1 MRSIITTQFKQTR
14 FSRLILVF
22 RVAGCLLLLSAHL
35 SSAQNVPIVSGAL
48 GFLDS
53 TNTGVNFFQPV
64 AAPVVVAPLGK
75 HFLAESRF
83 DLRGLYIPKNG
94 TSGPL
99 QGSFLRTTQ
108 YLQLDYLAS
117 EKLTI
122 TGGRFLTPF
131 GTYNERLTA
140 IWIPKFQDAPL
151 IFPIGTRTTGSSNG
165 VMARGVLLAKPLF
178 HIDYIGYF
186 SASSNVPQFQAGRAA
201 GYRFD
206 AYFPGKRVEIGTSYG
221 RFLQGTHNN
230 STGVHFWW
238 QPYRFPLEVRSEYA
252 HGQHAEGYWIETAY
266 RLSQWKG
273 PDSLFGRLEPVF
285 RMQQTFRNSPGP
297 GDGLPAAN
305 TQQADFG
312 LDYHFPHEV
321 RLNTSYSRKF
331 SATGNA
337 NIWDISLT
345 YRFLFP
351 MWRGHQ

>member
-1 MRSIITTQFKQTR
+1 MRSIISAQLKQTW
-14 FSRLILVF
+14 FSRFTLGF
-22 RVAGCLLLLSAHL
+22 RVTGCLLLLSAPL

-48 GFLDS
+48 GFFDS

-83 DLRGLYIPKNG
+83 DLRGFYEPKNG
-94 TSGPL
+94 TSGPI
-99 QGSFLRTTQ
+99 QGSFFRSTQ

-117 EKLTI
+117 EKI
-122 TGGRFLTPF
+122 TLVAGRFLTPF
-131 GTYNERLTA
+131 
-140 IWIPKFQDAPL
+140 
-151 IFPIGTRTTGSSNG
+151 GTRTTGSSNG
-165 VMARGVLLAKPLF
+165 VMARGVLLARPLF

-186 SASSNVPQFQAGRAA
+186 SASSSVPQFQAGRAA
-201 GYRFD
+201 GDRID
-206 AYFPGKRVEIGTSYG
+206 VYFPGKRVEIGTSYG

-331 SATGNA
+331 SSTGNA
-337 NIWDISLT
+337 NIWDVSLT

>member
-22 RVAGCLLLLSAHL
+22 HVAGCLLLLSAHL

-64 AAPVVVAPLGK
+64 AAPVIVAPLGK

-99 QGSFLRTTQ
+99 QASFLRTTQ

-117 EKLTI
+117 EKLTL
-122 TGGRFLTPF
+122 TAGRFLTPF

-206 AYFPGKRVEIGTSYG
+206 VYFPTQAG
-221 RFLQGTHNN
+221 RNRNFLRTIPAGNPQQFN
-230 STGVHFWW
+230 
-238 QPYRFPLEVRSEYA
+238 RSPFLVA
-252 HGQHAEGYWIETAY
+252 TVSVSFRSALRICARTA
-266 RLSQWKG
+266 R
-273 PDSLFGRLEPVF
+273 GRLLG
-285 RMQQTFRNSPGP
+285 R
-297 GDGLPAAN
+297 DCL
-305 TQQADFG
+305 
-312 LDYHFPHEV
+312 
-321 RLNTSYSRKF
+321 
-331 SATGNA
+331 SAFA
-337 NIWDISLT
+337 ME
-345 YRFLFP
+345 RA
-351 MWRGHQ
+351 